1 MEQTAAKPIAVILKP
16 RRLLCW
22 DTWEPVA
29 KFMIV
34 LIGLMIVYLAI
45 ERNILFQW
53 HYSQIG
59 RVKNVFIRYMMVMSG
74 LIFIGSLVFRT
85 FLWFKYRAYD
95 SALVKSWPKAT
106 VIIPAYN
113 EGETVFETICSIAS
127 CDYPEDHLRIIAI
140 DDGSKD
146 DTYSHMERAR
156 DAFPHLVELIRFN
169 KNQGKRQALYEGFKK
184 SRSPFVI
191 SIDSDTRLDAAAV
204 KELLTPL
211 ILNPKLA
218 GVTGRLRVWNRS
230 ANMMTRMMNASFAM
244 AFDFTRAVQ
253 STYSNV
259 FCTSGAFSAYRR
271 SVVNR
276 FMDKWLNQT
285 FMKKKCTYGEDRSMT
300 NHILRLGY
308 GTVFQRTAIAHT
320 MLPVQATRILKM
332 LTRWAR
338 SNIRESIVFG
348 TFMFNSRR
356 KGNYI
361 LPFIEYFATIALI
374 ILHFVW
380 FYYFLFSG
388 YVTGTFL
395 FRVLAYTI
403 LFGFLSMLY
412 YIRIEGSYD
421 VPYILIYSIFNSIF
435 MIWIFSIAAFTLTR
449 RSWSTR

>member
-1 MEQTAAKPIAVILKP
+1 MEQTAVKPIAVILKP
-16 RRLLCW
+16 KRLLCW

-34 LIGLMIVYLAI
+34 LIGLVIVYLAI

-53 HYSQIG
+53 NYHQIG

-74 LIFIGSLVFRT
+74 FIFIGSLVFRT

-95 SALVKSWPKAT
+95 SSLVKSWPKVT

-113 EGETVFETICSIAS
+113 EGETVFETISSVAA
-127 CDYPEDHLRIIAI
+127 CDYPEDRFRIIAV

-146 DTYSHMERAR
+146 DTYHHMERAR

-184 SRSPFVI
+184 SHSPYI
-191 SIDSDTRLDAAAV
+191 MTIDSDTRLDTAAI

-253 STYSNV
+253 STYTNV

-271 SVVNR
+271 SALVQ

-285 FMKKKCTYGEDRSMT
+285 FMKKKCTYGEDRSLT

-320 MLPVQATRILKM
+320 MLPTQATRILKM

-338 SNIRESIVFG
+338 SNIRESMVFSS
-348 TFMFNSRR
+348 FMFNARR
-356 KGNYI
+356 KGNHT

-374 ILHFVW
+374 ILHFIW

-388 YVTGTFL
+388 FVTGTFL

-449 RSWSTR
+449 KSWSTR